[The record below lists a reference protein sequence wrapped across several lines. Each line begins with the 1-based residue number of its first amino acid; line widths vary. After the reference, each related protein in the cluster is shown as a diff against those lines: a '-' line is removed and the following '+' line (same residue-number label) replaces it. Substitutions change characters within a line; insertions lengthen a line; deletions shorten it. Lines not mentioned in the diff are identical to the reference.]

1 MQPTVLR
8 FQFIV
13 IGTFFFGALGSQ
25 ASEPPQSSPALKRK
39 VLTGFSR
46 YFPGDPQAPIE
57 APTEGLAI
65 EVAAHGVISKI
76 TPPKHLEE
84 TCPRTEC
91 EWIDLKGAT
100 LFPGLHDTHTHQI
113 SNGAMS
119 DRAVVQGSDISEI
132 QNIVR
137 EFARQNPQN
146 PWILGRGWNAAG
158 FNGNYPTAAD
168 LDAAVSDRPVLLVD
182 SDGHSIWVNTAAL
195 QAAEVDASTKDP
207 AGGTVV
213 RDQEGNPS
221 GVFLENAADLIWA
234 ATPDSTPEQLERYIL
249 SAEKTSIEAGFTSHH
264 GGPVGVATI
273 EAYLKLDQEGRLKQ
287 PSYLW
292 ADLHADEETFE
303 KYINLSRTLQ
313 ARPNGKVTISA
324 FKGFVDGVISSY
336 TGALVDPYHDSPS
349 TRGEAG
355 LTQEELNQLV
365 LRANA
370 AGFPVAIHA
379 VGDLGVRMALDAFE
393 ESQKIL
399 QHPFMNRIEHIEVV
413 HPLDV
418 PRFAKLNVAAAMQ
431 PSHMHFRSQD
441 TSYYDERLGLD
452 RLAYA
457 FAWGTLERAGAT
469 LLFGTDA
476 PVVPQDAIEALHCA
490 FRRTYRNNIQF
501 HPENRVSPET
511 AVQAMSGS
519 AQRSLMGLPF
529 VVSSGTLREGQLAD
543 FVAFQEDPFRAVFK
557 AVNQNPV
564 SFLMIRGEVILSPHT
579 GRNSTPKRGP

>member
-1 MQPTVLR
+1 MPSRQ
-8 FQFIV
+8 
-13 IGTFFFGALGSQ
+13 
-25 ASEPPQSSPALKRK
+25 
-39 VLTGFSR
+39 VLTGVNR
-46 YFPGDPQAPIE
+46 YFSGTSKAPFE
-57 APTEGLAI
+57 APTDGLAI
-65 EVAAHGVISKI
+65 EISVDGVISKI
-76 TPPKHLEE
+76 TSQAQMKE

-91 EWIDLKGAT
+91 AWIDLKGAT

-113 SNGAMS
+113 SNGAMN
-119 DRAVVQGSDISEI
+119 DRAVVKGSDIPEI
-132 QNIVR
+132 QNVVR
-137 EFARQNPQN
+137 EFAQQNPQN

-168 LDAAVSDRPVLLVD
+168 LDAAVADRPVLLVD

-207 AGGTVV
+207 AGGTIV
-213 RDQEGNPS
+213 RDQKGNPS

-249 SAEKTSIEAGFTSHH
+249 SAEKTSLEAGFTSHH
-264 GGPVGVATI
+264 GGPVGIATI

-292 ADLHADEETFE
+292 ADLHADDATFE
-303 KYINLSRTLQ
+303 KYINLGRTL
-313 ARPNGKVTISA
+313 ALRSNGRVYISA

-336 TGALVDPYHDSPS
+336 TGALVEPYHDANA
-349 TRGEAG
+349 TRGQAG

-365 LRANA
+365 LRTNA

-379 VGDLGVRMALDAFE
+379 VGDQGVRMALDAFE

-441 TSYYDERLGLD
+441 TSYYDERLGLE
-452 RLAYA
+452 RLAFA

-490 FRRTYRNNIQF
+490 YRRTYRNDIEF
-501 HPENRVSPET
+501 HPENRVSPEV
-511 AVQAMSGS
+511 AVQAMSEN
-519 AQRSLMGLPF
+519 AQRSLMGLPS
-529 VVSSGTLREGQLAD
+529 VTTSGSLHEGQLAD
-543 FVAFQEDPFRAVFK
+543 FVAFEEDPFRAVFK
-557 AVNQNPV
+557 KVAQNPV
-564 SFLMIRGEVILSPHT
+564 KFLMIRGEVILSPQT
-579 GRNSTPKRGP
+579 GRNAALKRSP